1 MDGDQRAWCRRV
13 ELSTDEINRLTPE
26 DYEELMLAI
35 DLSLGRPPSF
45 YVEAILEHGHD
56 PTGRT
61 MYHVLW
67 THGVQSW
74 EPEEHFMDDDGAVT
88 EAFLEYLEN
97 ITEDY
102 HGSEANPIDQWQ
114 LFFDATVAGR
124 PLHPTNDARTLS
136 YVAFV
141 TRTLQVQ
148 CNEAPDETPFSEDTV
163 LYAPALPSFE
173 STLSEEDSESLLSCL
188 GAQSRSYNVTKLRS
202 CKRCA
207 S

>member
-1 MDGDQRAWCRRV
+1 MDSDQRAWCQRV
-13 ELSTDEINRLTPE
+13 ELSTEEINRLTPE

-35 DLSLGRPPSF
+35 DVSLGRPPSF

-102 HGSEANPIDQWQ
+102 HGSEANPID
-114 LFFDATVAGR
+114 LTDEPSELLTGAAYDEAMADAAG
-124 PLHPTNDARTLS
+124 
-136 YVAFV
+136 
-141 TRTLQVQ
+141 
-148 CNEAPDETPFSEDTV
+148 
-163 LYAPALPSFE
+163 PA
-173 STLSEEDSESLLSCL
+173 TGVEEDDDKDADPDWTKEEPP
-188 GAQSRSYNVTKLRS
+188 AKRSKHNM
-202 CKRCA
+202 
-207 S
+207 